1 MEEIT
6 VGTLFGLG
14 FMLLVTAVTVVVIW
28 QVAASIRARAAVSR
42 EQSTAGS
49 PTRPSRRRETAQRQ
63 LDELNDRMADIQVR
77 MAPLERVLKEVEYRP
92 PTRGGGGVGALR

>member
-28 QVAASIRARAAVSR
+28 QVAVSIRARAAVSR
-42 EQSTAGS
+42 EQEY
-49 PTRPSRRRETAQRQ
+49 RRLADQAVATQEAAQRQ
-63 LDELNDRMADIQVR
+63 LAELSDRMADVQAR
-77 MAPLERVLKEVEYRP
+77 MASLERVLKEVE
-92 PTRGGGGVGALR
+92 

>member
-1 MEEIT
+1 MDQIT

-42 EQSTAGS
+42 EQEY
-49 PTRPSRRRETAQRQ
+49 RRLADEAVATQETAQRQ
-63 LDELNDRMADIQVR
+63 LAGLNDRMADIQVR
-77 MAPLERVLKEVEYRP
+77 MASLERVLKEVE
-92 PTRGGGGVGALR
+92 

>member
-28 QVAASIRARAAVSR
+28 QVAVSIRARAAVSR
-42 EQSTAGS
+42 EQEY
-49 PTRPSRRRETAQRQ
+49 RRLADQAVATQEAAQRQ
-63 LDELNDRMADIQVR
+63 LAELSDRMADIQAR
-77 MAPLERVLKEVEYRP
+77 MASLERVLKEVE
-92 PTRGGGGVGALR
+92 

>member
-28 QVAASIRARAAVSR
+28 QVAVSIRARATVSR
-42 EQSTAGS
+42 EQEY
-49 PTRPSRRRETAQRQ
+49 RRLADQAVATQETAQHQ
-63 LDELNDRMADIQVR
+63 LAELNDRMADIQAR
-77 MAPLERVLKEVEYRP
+77 MASLERVLKEVE
-92 PTRGGGGVGALR
+92 